1 MNNCVFSYRQEISTR
16 SSIKFGVIIEHILN
30 MAGVNRISIYVKSNV
45 KSYILTDKIKM
56 VIIPRAI

>member
-1 MNNCVFSYRQEISTR
+1 MIGKKYEPGAPSNLE
-16 SSIKFGVIIEHILN
+16 FGVILEHILN